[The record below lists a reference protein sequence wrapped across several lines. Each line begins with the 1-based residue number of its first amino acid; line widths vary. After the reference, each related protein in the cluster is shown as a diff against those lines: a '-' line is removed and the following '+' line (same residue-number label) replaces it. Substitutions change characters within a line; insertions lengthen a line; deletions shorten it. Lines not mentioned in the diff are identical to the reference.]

1 MVTRRAA
8 EPGTTW
14 AGTHTYAAAN
24 LYTPDTLDEAR
35 RIVAGST
42 HIRALGSRHSFH
54 DLADS
59 PGDLISMDRLDP
71 DLRIDAEARTVTF
84 GAAVRYGDLATALD
98 EAGWALGAMASLPHI
113 SVAGATATATH
124 GSGDRTGNLASAVVA
139 LELITADGELLTLRR
154 GDPDFP
160 GAVVHLGAL
169 GVVTRITL
177 ALEPRYQVRQWV
189 RREVPWEDLLGDFD
203 AITSAA
209 QSVSVFTRFA
219 EIAGRVWMKSR
230 EETEPDVPWGV
241 RAAVEQHPIDGLDP
255 VNCTDQLG
263 RPGPWYDRLPHFR
276 MGFTPS
282 VGAEI
287 QSEYLV
293 PRAHAVAAITAMR
306 GLDEQLAP
314 VLQVSEIRTI
324 AGDDLWLS
332 STEGGDRVAFHLTF
346 AREPDAVR
354 ALLPRIE
361 DALDPFDAR
370 PHWGKWFTTSPER
383 LAALYPRLGDFV
395 DLAGRL
401 DPHGCFR
408 NDYLDRTVLPR

>member
-1 MVTRRAA
+1 MDTRPA

-14 AGTHTYAAAN
+14 AGTHTYTAAT
-24 LYTPDTLDEAR
+24 LHRPDTLDEVR
-35 RIVAGST
+35 RIVAAAT

-59 PGDLISMDRLDP
+59 PGDLISLERVDPEIHIDP
-71 DLRIDAEARTVTF
+71 DAQTVTV
-84 GAAVRYGDLATALD
+84 GAALRYGDLAVALD
-98 EAGWALGAMASLPHI
+98 RAGWALGAMASLPHI

-124 GSGDRTGNLASAVVA
+124 GSGDATGNLASAVVR
-139 LELITADGELLTLRR
+139 LELVTADGDLLTLRR
-154 GDPDFP
+154 GDADFL

-169 GVVTRITL
+169 GIVTRVTL
-177 ALEPRYQVRQWV
+177 AVEPRYEVRQWV
-189 RREVPWEDLLGDFD
+189 RRDVPWADLLGDFD

-209 QSVSVFTRFA
+209 QSVSVFTRFGD
-219 EIAGRVWMKSR
+219 IAGRIWMKSR
-230 EETEPDVPWGV
+230 DTAEPAAPWGV
-241 RAAVEQHPIDGLDP
+241 PAAVEQHPIDGLDA
-255 VNCTDQLG
+255 VNCTAQLG

-293 PRAHAVAAITAMR
+293 PRAHAVAAITALR
-306 GLDEQLAP
+306 GLGEAMAP
-314 VLQVSEIRTI
+314 VLQVSEIRTV

-332 STEGGDRVAFHLTF
+332 AAEGGDRVAFHLTF
-346 AREPDAVR
+346 ARDPEAVR

-370 PHWGKWFTTSPER
+370 PHWGKWFTTGPGR
-383 LAALYPRLGDFV
+383 LATLYPRLGDFAE
-395 DLAGRL
+395 LAGRL
-401 DPHGCFR
+401 DPQGCFR

>member
-1 MVTRRAA
+1 MDNRRA

-14 AGTHTYAAAN
+14 AGTHAYTAAT
-24 LYTPDTLDEAR
+24 LHRPDTLDEVR
-35 RIVAGST
+35 RIVATAT

-59 PGDLISMDRLDP
+59 PGDLISLERVDPEIDIDP
-71 DLRIDAEARTVTF
+71 DARTVTV
-84 GAAVRYGDLATALD
+84 GAAVRYGDLAVALD
-98 EAGWALGAMASLPHI
+98 RAGWALGAMASLPHI

-124 GSGDRTGNLASAVVA
+124 GSGDATGNLASAVVR
-139 LELITADGELLTLRR
+139 LELITADGDLLTLSR
-154 GDPDFP
+154 GDADFP

-169 GVVTRITL
+169 GIVTRVTL
-177 ALEPRYQVRQWV
+177 AVEPRFEVRQWV
-189 RREVPWEDLLGDFD
+189 RRDVPWEDLLGDFD

-209 QSVSVFTRFA
+209 QSVSVFTRFGD
-219 EIAGRVWMKSR
+219 IAGRVWMKSR
-230 EETEPDVPWGV
+230 DAAEPVAPWGV
-241 RAAVEQHPIDGLDP
+241 PATVEQHPIDGLDA
-255 VNCTDQLG
+255 VNCTAQLG

-293 PRAHAVAAITAMR
+293 PRAHAVAAITALR
-306 GLDEQLAP
+306 GLGEAMAP
-314 VLQVSEIRTI
+314 VLQVSEIRTV
-324 AGDDLWLS
+324 AADDLWLS
-332 STEGGDRVAFHLTF
+332 AAEGGDRVAFHLTF

-370 PHWGKWFTTSPER
+370 PHWGKWFTTGPGR
-383 LAALYPRLGDFV
+383 LETLYPRLGDFAE
-395 DLAGRL
+395 LAGRL
-401 DPHGCFR
+401 DPQGCFR